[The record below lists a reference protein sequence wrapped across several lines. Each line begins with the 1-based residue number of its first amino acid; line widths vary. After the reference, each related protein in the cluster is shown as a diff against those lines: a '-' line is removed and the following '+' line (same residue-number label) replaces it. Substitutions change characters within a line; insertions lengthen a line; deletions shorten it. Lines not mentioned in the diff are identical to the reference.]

1 MASMKEVATSGGL
14 KIGTFVCEF
23 ATPGIGYILKN
34 AGLDFVFLD
43 MEHSGFDVSTLK
55 SVLRYFEAADLP
67 CLVRPAGKDYYDM
80 ARMLDI
86 GAQALCLPMVSSAAE
101 ARAIVKQCKY
111 VPDGERGVALG
122 VMHDR
127 YTTGPVMGKLAK
139 ANRETMIFPLI
150 ETVGGIEEVEAIAHT
165 EGVDGLWLG
174 HFDLSC
180 SLGIPGQFDHPTFKD
195 AVARTCAA
203 GKAAGIPV
211 GRIAGDARD
220 GAALY
225 QEGFD
230 LIAISG
236 DVWLLQSALST
247 AAAELRQQVKNSPG
261 QGQTG

>member
-1 MASMKEVATSGGL
+1 MTTFKDIATAGSL
-14 KIGTFVCEF
+14 KVGTFVCEF

-43 MEHSGFDVSTLK
+43 MEHSGFDVGQMK
-55 SVLRYFEAADLP
+55 SVLRSFEAADLP

-86 GAQALCLPMVSSAAE
+86 GAGALCLPMVSSAAE
-101 ARAIVKQCKY
+101 ARAIVRQCKY

-122 VMHDR
+122 IMHDR
-127 YTTGPVMGKLAK
+127 YSAGPVLQKLGQ
-139 ANRETMIFPLI
+139 ANRETAIFPLI
-150 ETVGGIEEVEAIAHT
+150 ETAAGVAEVDEIAKV

-180 SLGIPGQFDHPTFKD
+180 SLGIPGEFDHPRFRE

-203 GKAAGIPV
+203 AKAAGIPV

-220 GAALY
+220 GAALHR
-225 QEGFD
+225 EGFD

-236 DVWLLQSALST
+236 DVWLLQAALAK
-247 AAAELRQQVKNSPG
+247 AAGDLRQAVAA
-261 QGQTG
+261 TGEGPAS